1 MPSVSCSKLFL
12 CLFIILCVCACAS
25 KTTVMTPVASKPR
38 ISDVAVS
45 EIDEKLMKAG
55 LVQLESKNYREA
67 EKTFKQLAVQNESLV
82 SPLLNLSLVYLRQNR
97 LLEAESILRQALNR
111 NSMWPQTY
119 NLLGVVL
126 RQQGRFDD
134 ARSAYIYA
142 LQLDDNYAK
151 AHLNIAVLYDIYF
164 LDLENAKRHYRKYA
178 ALKPEE
184 EKQVN
189 AWMIDMQQR
198 AQVSN

>member
-1 MPSVSCSKLFL
+1 MPSVNYSRLFL
-12 CLFIILCVCACAS
+12 SALVLVLVCACTNKKMMVVPAAGKS
-25 KTTVMTPVASKPR
+25 LA
-38 ISDVAVS
+38 SDVVVS
-45 EIDEKLMKAG
+45 DLDRKLMKTG
-55 LVQLESKNYREA
+55 LAQLESKKYGAA
-67 EKTFKQLAVQNESLV
+67 EKTFQKLSTQNESLV

-97 LLEAESILRQALNR
+97 LLEAESTLRKALNR

-134 ARSAYIYA
+134 AKSAYTYA
-142 LQLDDNYAK
+142 IQLDDSYAA

-164 LDLENAKRHYRKYA
+164 LDLENAKRHYRKFA
-178 ALKPEE
+178 ALQPEE

>member
-1 MPSVSCSKLFL
+1 MPSISCSRLFVSVVVL
-12 CLFIILCVCACAS
+12 LIACACAS
-25 KTTVMTPVASKPR
+25 KKTIVTPSAAKAL

-45 EIDEKLMKAG
+45 DLDKKLMKAG
-55 LVQLESKNYREA
+55 LAQLESKNYRAA
-67 EKTFKQLAVQNESLV
+67 EKTFKQLAGQNENLV
-82 SPLLNLSLVYLRQNR
+82 SPLLNLSLVYLRQDR
-97 LLEAESILRQALNR
+97 LLEAESTLRQALNR
-111 NSMWPQTY
+111 NSTWPQTY

-134 ARSAYIYA
+134 AKSAYTYA

-164 LDLENAKRHYRKYA
+164 LDLENAKRHYRRFV
-178 ALKPEE
+178 ALQPEE

>member
-1 MPSVSCSKLFL
+1 MHSISFSKWFFSLVILLF
-12 CLFIILCVCACAS
+12 VCACAS
-25 KTTVMTPVASKPR
+25 KKTMVTPGASHTR
-38 ISDVAVS
+38 VNDVAVS
-45 EIDEKLMKAG
+45 DLDKKMMKTG
-55 LVQLESKNYREA
+55 LTQLQSKNYRAA
-67 EKTFKQLAVQNESLV
+67 EKTFKQLSAQNENLV
-82 SPLLNLSLVYLRQNR
+82 SPLLNLSLVYLRQDR

-126 RQQGRFDD
+126 RLQGRFDD
-134 ARSAYIYA
+134 AKSAYTYA
-142 LQLDDNYAK
+142 LQLDESYAA

-164 LDLENAKRHYRKYA
+164 LDLENAKRHYRKFA
-178 ALKPEE
+178 ALQPEE

>member
-1 MPSVSCSKLFL
+1 MPSVNYSRLFL
-12 CLFIILCVCACAS
+12 SVIILLFVCACAS
-25 KTTVMTPVASKPR
+25 KKVVVTPGASNSR

-45 EIDEKLMKAG
+45 DLDKSLMKTG
-55 LVQLESKNYREA
+55 LAQLESKKYDAA
-67 EKTFKQLAVQNESLV
+67 EKTFKQLSAQNENLV
-82 SPLLNLSLVYLRQNR
+82 SPLLNLSLVYFRQNR
-97 LLEAESILRQALNR
+97 LLEAESTLRKALNR

-134 ARSAYIYA
+134 AKSAYTYA
-142 LQLDDNYAK
+142 LQLDDNYAA

-164 LDLENAKRHYRKYA
+164 LDLENAKRHYRKFA
-178 ALKPEE
+178 ALQPDE